1 MSRKRWKANSYP
13 SFIKNDPAANLKTFE
28 NLIDSWDIAFMR
40 SHDDGFIPTPSE
52 MSELENIFQELNWF
66 NNNLYED
73 MDDFHWIM
81 DNKLGA
87 HAVDLGKQFFRI
99 ESAMKT
105 TRKNI
110 RNVKAFG
117 EAEAMKRHNAAIRAK
132 GQVFFVSNNHAKD
145 PV

>member
-40 SHDDGFIPTPSE
+40 SHDGFIPTPSG

-66 NNNLYED
+66 NNNLYKD
-73 MDDFHWIM
+73 WDDFHWIM

-87 HAVDLGKQFFRI
+87 HAVDYLGKQFQ
-99 ESAMKT
+99 
-105 TRKNI
+105 N
-110 RNVKAFG
+110 
-117 EAEAMKRHNAAIRAK
+117 
-132 GQVFFVSNNHAKD
+132 
-145 PV
+145 